1 VKWHASSLVLALA
14 LLAGCGGGDGGE
26 PATSQTDLEITVW
39 PNGRSGDQ
47 EEATLRCSPHG
58 GSLEDPEE
66 ACRALGS
73 MEDPFV
79 RPTGNTVCTE
89 IYGGPALA
97 EIRGTFEGR
106 QVDATFSRTDG
117 CEIALWDRHQFLFPV
132 QPGPP

>member
-1 VKWHASSLVLALA
+1 MSVLA
-14 LLAGCGGGDGGE
+14 LLAGCGGGDDGDGE
-26 PATSQTDLEITVW
+26 PTASLTDLEITVW

-47 EEATLRCSPHG
+47 EKAALRCSPAG
-58 GSLEDPEE
+58 GSVDDPEQ
-66 ACRALGS
+66 ACRALDS
-73 MEDPFV
+73 MKDPFV
-79 RPTGNTVCTE
+79 RPPGNTVCTE

-97 EIRGTFEGR
+97 EIRGTFEGG